1 MTETVPPQQ
10 DWNEAQYAWLYAKA
24 ETVARTVRRS
34 YPMVDTDDLVQEA
47 LMWAVAHPGKLKE
60 YVGDEDEQRGTRML
74 MGAFKNAAREYAVRQ
89 RALARG
95 DEALIDDQ
103 WYSLDVLKGTGK
115 LAGKR
120 GLLHHVFD
128 VNSWTNPEKPEGE
141 SRGRRDP
148 AHGNDWLATLADVSA
163 ALDKL
168 RRQNPAAAELIEAH
182 YHWGATYEQIGLG
195 LEPPVSRETVS
206 KRIDRAI
213 KKVQEILG
221 GPRPKRE
228 PEEDG
233 WENGIVG
240 TRRAISN
247 AHARAITGADY
258 EEG

>member
-1 MTETVPPQQ
+1 MTATL
-10 DWNEAQYAWLYAKA
+10 DWTEEQYAFIYEKA
-24 ETVARTVRRS
+24 ESAARSVHQNF
-34 YPMVDTDDLVQEA
+34 PMVDTEDLTQEA
-47 LMWAVAHPGKLKE
+47 LLWAVQHPGQLDSHLE
-60 YVGDEDEQRGTRML
+60 VAEGNAALGSWRILRSM
-74 MGAFKNAAREYAVRQ
+74 KNACREYAVRQ

-95 DEALIDDQ
+95 DESLIDDQ

-128 VNSWTNPEKPEGE
+128 VNSWTNPEKPEGAGVR
-141 SRGRRDP
+141 SKRDP
-148 AHGNDWLATLADVSA
+148 AHGNDWLATLADVSS

-168 RRQNPAAAELIEAH
+168 RRRNPAAAELIEAH
-182 YHWGATYEQIGLG
+182 YHWGLTYEAIGRG

-213 KKVQEILG
+213 RKIQEILG
-221 GPRPKRE
+221 GPRPRRE

-233 WENGIVG
+233 WENGLVG

-247 AHARAITGADY
+247 AHARAITGTDY
-258 EEG
+258 DE